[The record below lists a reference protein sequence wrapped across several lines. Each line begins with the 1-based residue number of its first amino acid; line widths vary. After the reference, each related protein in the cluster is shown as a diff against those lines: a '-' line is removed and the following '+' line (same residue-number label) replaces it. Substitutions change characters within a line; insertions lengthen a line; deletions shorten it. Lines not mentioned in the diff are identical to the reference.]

1 MKKFLVFAMATGLL
15 AACGGNSSGTAQSNG
30 VFGTVAVSPVSVQ
43 AAQIGATAPDA
54 EPVAAAALPATEA
67 DSLNPAN
74 GVTVSTQ
81 TQVADAEPAP
91 VAPLPASAADPD
103 KPNS

>member
-54 EPVAAAALPATEA
+54 EPVAAAALPTTEV

-74 GVTVSTQ
+74 GVTVT